1 MNQILDYNPNK
12 SSGSGKPSG
21 SDKIVRVFAVIL
33 VIFALCLV
41 GSGIYGMY
49 KNQKK
54 ENVSQA
60 DTPTKAVITVERDD
74 SDDTK
79 AIIKVS
85 HDKAIEKV
93 IYTWDNDK
101 DIINKGNG
109 KPTMEIEISLP
120 AGTHTLTVKVTDI
133 DGNDT
138 IYDEEIYS
146 ENGEDKVNP
155 EIKTTVDQ
163 ATKEIVITA
172 TDETEL
178 DYVTYRWNDEEEQRQ
193 DVDPENP
200 KEIKFNIEILKG
212 TNDLTIIAVDKNNNS
227 TTKTDKYTG
236 VTKPE
241 IKITVSEDKKSVHV
255 DCYHENGITEVS
267 VTVNGNFLGNVEL
280 PTDEVL
286 KEVPFDFDLP
296 AEEKNTIVI
305 KARSVDGTE
314 TEATEEI
321 ATEEPPVEEPEES
334 NIEFIYE
341 EYEDTNEMVKLIIK
355 TSSGITEG
363 TVVINDQTFD
373 LPAAV
378 FGLTETPAI
387 DVPIAEGTT
396 KVIVTVKTEDGAEKT
411 EEKEF
416 TR

>member
-12 SSGSGKPSG
+12 SSGSGNSSG
-21 SDKIVRVFAVIL
+21 SDKIVRIFAVIL

-41 GSGIYGMY
+41 GSGLYGMY
-49 KNQKK
+49 KNNKK
-54 ENVSQA
+54 ENVSQT
-60 DTPTKAVITVERDD
+60 DTPTKAVIKVERDE

-109 KPTMEIEISLP
+109 QPTMEIEISLP
-120 AGTHTLTVKVTDI
+120 AGTHTLTVKVTDV

-200 KEIKFNIEILKG
+200 KEIKFNIEIPKG

-241 IKITVSEDKKSVHV
+241 ITITVSEDKKKIHV
-255 DCYHENGITEVS
+255 DCFHENGITEVS
-267 VTVNGNFLGNVEL
+267 LSINGTFIGNVDLGGE
-280 PTDEVL
+280 TRTT
-286 KEVPFDFDLP
+286 VPFDWDLTEP
-296 AEEKNTIVI
+296 KSSVVV
-305 KARSVDGTE
+305 KAKSIDGTE
-314 TEATEEI
+314 TEAVEEI
-321 ATEEPPVEEPEES
+321 VSEEETTDD
-334 NIEFIYE
+334 NIEISLE
-341 EYEDTNEMVKLIIK
+341 KYEDIADKVKLVVK
-355 TSSGITEG
+355 SSAEISEA
-363 TVVINDQTFD
+363 TVNINGQNFNIDG
-373 LPAAV
+373 AV
-378 FGLTETPAI
+378 GLTEIPAV
-387 DVPIAEGTT
+387 DVPLGEGTT
-396 KVIVTVKTEDGAEKT
+396 KVIVTIKTVNGTEKT

-416 TR
+416 TQG

>member
-12 SSGSGKPSG
+12 SSGSGKSSG
-21 SDKIVRVFAVIL
+21 TDNIVRIFAVIL
-33 VIFALCLV
+33 VIFALFLV
-41 GSGIYGMY
+41 GSGLFGMY
-49 KNQKK
+49 KNNQK
-54 ENVSQA
+54 NDVSQT
-60 DTPTKAVITVERDD
+60 DTPTKAVITVERDEE
-74 SDDTK
+74 DDTK

-93 IYTWDNDK
+93 IYTWDSDK

-109 KPTMEIEISLP
+109 QPTMEIEISLP

-138 IYDEEIYS
+138 VYDEEIYS

-155 EIKTTVDQ
+155 EIKAPVDT
-163 ATKEIVITA
+163 ATKQIVVTA

-193 DVDPENP
+193 DADPENP
-200 KEIKFNIEILKG
+200 KEIKFSIEIPKG

-227 TTKTDKYTG
+227 TTKNDKYTG
-236 VTKPE
+236 VIKPE
-241 IKITVSEDKKSVHV
+241 ITITVSEDKKNIHIEA
-255 DCYHENGITEVS
+255 YHENGITKLSLTINGEFIGNAQLPEDEILT
-267 VTVNGNFLGNVEL
+267 TVPIDWEL
-280 PTDEVL
+280 TEPKSTVVV
-286 KEVPFDFDLP
+286 K
-296 AEEKNTIVI
+296 AE
-305 KARSVDGTE
+305 SVDGTE

-321 ATEEPPVEEPEES
+321 ITDEEAQGD
-334 NIEFIYE
+334 IEVIFE
-341 EYEDTNEMVKLIIK
+341 NYEDTDEKVKLIIK
-355 TSSGITEG
+355 SSSGIAGG
-363 TVVINDQTFD
+363 TVVINDQTFE
-373 LPAAV
+373 LPEAV
-378 FGLTETPAI
+378 HGLTETPVI

-396 KVIVTVKTEDGAEKT
+396 KVVVTVKTEDGAEKT

>member
-12 SSGSGKPSG
+12 SSGSGKSSG
-21 SDKIVRVFAVIL
+21 TDNIVRIFAVIL
-33 VIFALCLV
+33 VVFALVLV
-41 GSGIYGMY
+41 GSGLYGMY
-49 KNQKK
+49 KNNQKA
-54 ENVSQA
+54 NVSQT
-60 DTPTKAVITVERDD
+60 DTPTKAVISVERDET
-74 SDDTK
+74 DDTK

-109 KPTMEIEISLP
+109 QPTMEIEISLL

-163 ATKEIVITA
+163 ATKEIVVTA

-178 DYVTYRWNDEEEQRQ
+178 DYVTYRWNDEEEQIVKA
-193 DVDPENP
+193 DSENP
-200 KEIKFNIEILKG
+200 KEIKFNIEIPKG

-227 TTKTDKYTG
+227 TSKNDKYTG

-241 IKITVSEDKKSVHV
+241 ITITVSEDKKNIHV
-255 DCYHENGITEVS
+255 ECFHENGITEVS
-267 VTVNGNFLGNVEL
+267 LTINGQFIGNVEL
-280 PTDEVL
+280 PQDETL
-286 KEVPFDFDLP
+286 TTVPFDYTLT
-296 AEEKNTIVI
+296 EEKNSIIV
-305 KARSVDGTE
+305 KAKSVDGTE

-321 ATEEPPVEEPEES
+321 VVDEEQ
-334 NIEFIYE
+334 NDIEILFE
-341 EYEDTNEMVKLIIK
+341 EYEDTNEKVKLIIK
-355 TSSGITEG
+355 TSSGISSG
-363 TVVINDQTFD
+363 TVVINDQTFE
-373 LPAAV
+373 LPEQV
-378 FGLTETPAI
+378 HGLTETPAI
-387 DVPIAEGTT
+387 DVPISEGTT
-396 KVIVTVKTEDGAEKT
+396 KVVVTVKTENGAAKT

>member
-12 SSGSGKPSG
+12 SSGSGKSSS

-54 ENVSQA
+54 EAVSQT

-74 SDDTK
+74 TDDTK

-101 DIINKGNG
+101 DTINKGNG

-193 DVDPENP
+193 DADSENP
-200 KEIKFNIEILKG
+200 KQIKFNIEIPKG

-241 IKITVSEDKKSVHV
+241 IKVTVSEDKKNVHV
-255 DCYHENGITEVS
+255 DCYHENGISEI
-267 VTVNGNFLGNVEL
+267 TVKINDGGTQNVNL

-286 KEVPFDFDLP
+286 TEAGFDFGLEGD
-296 AEEKNTIVI
+296 KNTVII

-314 TEATEEI
+314 TEVTEEI
-321 ATEEPPVEEPEES
+321 VAEEAPEENPEES

-341 EYEDTNEMVKLIIK
+341 EYDDTNEKVKLIIK
-355 TSSGITEG
+355 TASGISSG

-373 LPAAV
+373 LPAAI

-396 KVIVTVKTEDGAEKT
+396 KVIVTVKTEDGTEKT

>member
-12 SSGSGKPSG
+12 SSGSGNSSG
-21 SDKIVRVFAVIL
+21 SDKVVRIFAVIL
-33 VIFALCLV
+33 VIFALCLL

-49 KNQKK
+49 KNSNK
-54 ENVSQA
+54 EKVSQT
-60 DTPTKAVITVERDD
+60 DSPSKAVITVERDEN
-74 SDDTK
+74 DDTK
-79 AIIKVS
+79 AIIKVK

-109 KPTMEIEISLP
+109 KPTMDIEISLP

-133 DGNDT
+133 DGVDT
-138 IYDEEIYS
+138 TYDEEIYS

-178 DYVTYRWNDEEEQRQ
+178 DYVTYRWNDEEENRK
-193 DVDPENP
+193 DADSENP
-200 KEIKFNIEILKG
+200 KELKFNIEIPKG

-241 IKITVSEDKKSVHV
+241 ITITVSEDKKRIDVF
-255 DCYHENGITEVS
+255 CYHENGITEATLS
-267 VTVNGNFLGNVEL
+267 INGEVRNVDLGGQ
-280 PTDEVL
+280 VL
-286 KEVPFDFDLP
+286 QEVPFGWDLTEP
-296 AEEKNTIVI
+296 HSTVIV
-305 KARSVDGTE
+305 KAKSVDGTE

-321 ATEEPPVEEPEES
+321 DSGEEGSEEGS
-334 NIEFIYE
+334 IEITFE
-341 EYEDTNEMVKLIIK
+341 KYEDIADKVLCKIV
-355 TSSGITEG
+355 TSS
-363 TVVINDQTFD
+363 
-373 LPAAV
+373 
-378 FGLTETPAI
+378 
-387 DVPIAEGTT
+387 PIAEGTVDIGDRQFSLEQAVGLT
-396 KVIVTVKTEDGAEKT
+396 EAPIDIPLFEEVNQVKVRVKTEDGTEKVV
-411 EEKEF
+411 EEEL
-416 TR
+416 RQG

>member
-12 SSGSGKPSG
+12 SSGSGKSSG
-21 SDKIVRVFAVIL
+21 TDKIVRIFAVIL
-33 VIFALCLV
+33 VLFALFLV
-41 GSGIYGMY
+41 GSGLFGMY
-49 KNQKK
+49 KNSQKD
-54 ENVSQA
+54 NVSQT
-60 DTPTKAVITVERDD
+60 DTPTQAVITVERDED
-74 SDDTK
+74 DDTK

-93 IYTWDNDK
+93 IYTWDSDK

-109 KPTMEIEISLP
+109 QPTMEIEISLP

-138 IYDEEIYS
+138 VYDEEIYS

-163 ATKEIVITA
+163 ATKEIVVTA

-193 DVDPENP
+193 DADPENP
-200 KEIKFNIEILKG
+200 KEIKFSIEIPKG
-212 TNDLTIIAVDKNNNS
+212 KNDLTIIAVDKNNNS
-227 TTKTDKYTG
+227 TTKNDKYTG

-241 IKITVSEDKKSVHV
+241 ITITVSEDKKNIHIEA
-255 DCYHENGITEVS
+255 YHENGITELS
-267 VTVNGNFLGNVEL
+267 LTINGQFIGNAEL
-280 PTDEVL
+280 PEDEVL
-286 KEVPFDFDLP
+286 TTVPIDWELTE
-296 AEEKNTIVI
+296 AKNTVVV
-305 KARSVDGTE
+305 KAKSVDGTE

-321 ATEEPPVEEPEES
+321 VTEEED
-334 NIEFIYE
+334 NGIEIVFE
-341 EYEDTNEMVKLIIK
+341 NYEDTDEKVKLIIK
-355 TSSGITEG
+355 SSSGISGG
-363 TVVINDQTFD
+363 TVVINDQTFE
-373 LPAAV
+373 LPEAV
-378 FGLTETPAI
+378 YGLTETPAI

>member
-12 SSGSGKPSG
+12 SSGRGNSSGT
-21 SDKIVRVFAVIL
+21 DNIVRVFAVVL
-33 VIFALCLV
+33 VVFALFLV
-41 GSGIYGMY
+41 GSGLFGMY
-49 KNQKK
+49 KNNQK
-54 ENVSQA
+54 ENVSQT
-60 DTPTKAVITVERDD
+60 DTPTKAVITVERDKD
-74 SDDTK
+74 DDTK

-93 IYTWDNDK
+93 IYTWDSDK
-101 DIINKGNG
+101 DMINKGNG
-109 KPTMEIEISLP
+109 QPTMEIEISLP

-178 DYVTYRWNDEEEQRQ
+178 DYVTYRWNDEAEQRQ
-193 DVDPENP
+193 DADPENP
-200 KEIKFNIEILKG
+200 KEIKFNIEIPKG

-227 TTKTDKYTG
+227 TTKNDKYTG

-241 IKITVSEDKKSVHV
+241 ITITVSEDKKKIHIEAF
-255 DCYHENGITEVS
+255 HENGITQVS
-267 VTVNGNFLGNVEL
+267 LTINGQFIGNAEL
-280 PTDEVL
+280 PEGETL
-286 KEVPFDFDLP
+286 TTVPIDWELTEP
-296 AEEKNTIVI
+296 KSTVVV
-305 KARSVDGTE
+305 KAKSVDGTE

-321 ATEEPPVEEPEES
+321 VTEDDGQE
-334 NIEFIYE
+334 NIDILFEN
-341 EYEDTNEMVKLIIK
+341 YEDTAEKVKLIIK
-355 TSSGITEG
+355 SSSGISGG
-363 TVVINDQTFD
+363 TVAINDQTFE
-373 LPAAV
+373 LPEAV
-378 FGLTETPAI
+378 HGLTETPAI

-396 KVIVTVKTEDGAEKT
+396 KVVVTVKTENGAEKT

>member
-12 SSGSGKPSG
+12 SSGSGKSSG
-21 SDKIVRVFAVIL
+21 TDNIVRVFAVFL
-33 VIFALCLV
+33 VLFALFLV
-41 GSGIYGMY
+41 GSGLIGMY
-49 KNQKK
+49 KNSQKD
-54 ENVSQA
+54 NVSQT
-60 DTPTKAVITVERDD
+60 DTPTQAVITVERDED
-74 SDDTK
+74 DDTK

-93 IYTWDNDK
+93 IYTWDSDK

-109 KPTMEIEISLP
+109 QPTMEIEISLP

-138 IYDEEIYS
+138 VYDEEIYS

-163 ATKEIVITA
+163 ATKEIVVTA

-193 DVDPENP
+193 DADPENP
-200 KEIKFNIEILKG
+200 KEIKFSIEIPKG

-227 TTKTDKYTG
+227 TTKNDKYTG

-241 IKITVSEDKKSVHV
+241 IKITVSEDKKNIHIEA
-255 DCYHENGITEVS
+255 YHENGITELS
-267 VTVNGNFLGNVEL
+267 LTINGQFIGNAEL
-280 PTDEVL
+280 PEDEVL
-286 KEVPFDFDLP
+286 TTVPIDWELTE
-296 AEEKNTIVI
+296 AKSTVVV
-305 KARSVDGTE
+305 KAKSVDGTE

-321 ATEEPPVEEPEES
+321 VTDEED
-334 NIEFIYE
+334 NGIEIIFE
-341 EYEDTNEMVKLIIK
+341 NYEDTAEKVKLIIK
-355 TSSGITEG
+355 SSSGISGG
-363 TVVINDQTFD
+363 TVAINDQTFE
-373 LPAAV
+373 LPEAV
-378 FGLTETPAI
+378 YGLTETPAI

-396 KVIVTVKTEDGAEKT
+396 KVVVTVKTEDGAEKT

>member
-12 SSGSGKPSG
+12 SSGGGKSSGT
-21 SDKIVRVFAVIL
+21 DNIVRVFAIVL
-33 VIFALCLV
+33 VLFAIFLV
-41 GSGIYGMY
+41 GSGLFGMY
-49 KNQKK
+49 KNSKK
-54 ENVSQA
+54 ENVSQT
-60 DTPTKAVITVERDD
+60 DTPTKAVITVERDEN
-74 SDDTK
+74 DDTK

-93 IYTWDNDK
+93 IYTWDSDK

-109 KPTMEIEISLP
+109 QPTMEIEISLP

-138 IYDEEIYS
+138 VYDEEIYS

-200 KEIKFNIEILKG
+200 KEIKFNIEIPKG

-227 TTKTDKYTG
+227 TTKNDKYTG

-241 IKITVSEDKKSVHV
+241 IKITVSEDKKRIHIEAF
-255 DCYHENGITEVS
+255 HENGITELS
-267 VTVNGNFLGNVEL
+267 LTINGQFIGNAEL
-280 PTDEVL
+280 PEGETL
-286 KEVPFDFDLP
+286 TTVPIDWDLTEP
-296 AEEKNTIVI
+296 KSTVVV
-305 KARSVDGTE
+305 KAKSVDGTE

-321 ATEEPPVEEPEES
+321 VTEDDGQED
-334 NIEFIYE
+334 IEVLFE
-341 EYEDTNEMVKLIIK
+341 NYEDTTEKVKLIIK
-355 TSSGITEG
+355 TSSGISGG
-363 TVVINDQTFD
+363 TVVINDQTFE
-373 LPAAV
+373 LPEAV
-378 FGLTETPAI
+378 HGLTETPAI

-396 KVIVTVKTEDGAEKT
+396 KVIVTVKTESGAEKT